1 MLNAVEITEHE
12 LSTRRC
18 IAMTDKENTNII
30 AIFALFSFQNHRT
43 GTDIDGSTGGGGGLG
58 YHGYLHNNPADFK

>member
-1 MLNAVEITEHE
+1 
-12 LSTRRC
+12 
-18 IAMTDKENTNII
+18 MTDKENTNII